1 MIRSDLAERI
11 NYNFRIIFEI
21 IDQCALANRDRS
33 VTKARSIESHRALAL
48 LATTILALKVE
59 SNVVFKT
66 IKLIVETRL
75 GRLPFSKAAQEM
87 KKY

>member
-11 NYNFRIIFEI
+11 DYNFRIIFEI

-48 LATTILALKVE
+48 LATTLALKVK
-59 SNVVFKT
+59 SNVVFCN
-66 IKLIVETRL
+66 LQQD
-75 GRLPFSKAAQEM
+75 F
-87 KKY
+87 

>member
-11 NYNFRIIFEI
+11 DYNFRIIFEI

-48 LATTILALKVE
+48 LATTLALKVK
-59 SNVVFKT
+59 SNLVSYYQTLFK
-66 IKLIVETRL
+66 
-75 GRLPFSKAAQEM
+75 QD
-87 KKY
+87 